1 MEERHA
7 PPLRNPSRTAA
18 KLAVAVLVVIAIAG
32 FVLAGLRSRTAAEA
46 QSAGPD
52 STQPGAE
59 PLTGTPAATSARED
73 TGPPNQIVFA
83 AASDRLSEASATK
96 VLRLADQAKKGH
108 HAVAIVAK
116 IEASG
121 SVAEQMELARK
132 RTLAVRQVLEQ
143 NGIPLGMMRV
153 EISELPRGL
162 VSAAEANRVEVAF
175 H

>member
-1 MEERHA
+1 MEHRQA
-7 PPLRNPSRTAA
+7 PPPRNPSRTVA
-18 KLAVAVLVVIAIAG
+18 KIAVAVLVVIAIAG
-32 FVLAGLRSRTAAEA
+32 FVLAGLRSRTAVVAG
-46 QSAGPD
+46 SAGPG
-52 STQPGAE
+52 STQPGADS
-59 PLTGTPAATSARED
+59 LTGTPAAASAPED

-83 AASDRLSEASATK
+83 AASDRLSDAAATK
-96 VLRLADQAKKGH
+96 VLRLADQAKKEH

-116 IEASG
+116 IDAG
-121 SVAEQMELARK
+121 SNVAEQMELARR

-143 NGIPLGMMRV
+143 NGVPLGMMRV